1 MAPKGCGSIDLTT
14 RLALRPKEAAEALG
28 IAERTLRKWMR
39 DEGLP
44 FLRVDSVVL
53 IPRGDLLRWVEVRV
67 NSEAKTDSVVDE
79 ILEGLQ

>member
-1 MAPKGCGSIDLTT
+1 MADGSN
-14 RLALRPKEAAEALG
+14 RLALRPKEAAETLG
-28 IAERTLRKWMR
+28 IAERTLRNWMKHA
-39 DEGLP
+39 GLP

-53 IPRGDLLRWVEVRV
+53 IPRDDLLRWVEARV